1 MGGPSFV
8 HAFRHSAHSGTDF
21 FRPAARPC
29 LYGSCLYSVR
39 QSVCLCLRV
48 SLLVCLCVCLQR
60 RQAFRRPVIGSL
72 VVIHSFNQPTRES
85 PSMALL
91 PCAFCF
97 SLLSHPRD
105 RMLSPMQNCCCR
117 STSPPGCATALF
129 TNNCTF
135 YSHVSRFDP
144 KIRHSEI
151 QEYIKYLN
159 TTSAHCLW

>member
-1 MGGPSFV
+1 
-8 HAFRHSAHSGTDF
+8 
-21 FRPAARPC
+21 
-29 LYGSCLYSVR
+29 
-39 QSVCLCLRV
+39 
-48 SLLVCLCVCLQR
+48 
-60 RQAFRRPVIGSL
+60 
-72 VVIHSFNQPTRES
+72 
-85 PSMALL
+85 MALL

-97 SLLSHPRD
+97 SLLGHPRD

-135 YSHVSRFDP
+135 YSHVSRYDP

-159 TTSAHCLW
+159 TTSAHCLWRTRHPTTPVDTQMRVFLPPKPQPTVSDFRRGSETSLQSLHQKRRPAQRRRRSPSPLHKGSLS